1 MSVKKDETKSDLKA
15 QQQQQQQF
23 HRRMCCRW

>member
-15 QQQQQQQF
+15 QQQQQQF